1 MLIKKKE
8 VMENVE
14 FDNNIVLLISIFI
27 QMSQTRDTLV
37 AISVYV

>member
-1 MLIKKKE
+1 MLIKKE

-14 FDNNIVLLISIFI
+14 FVNNIVLLISIFI

>member
-1 MLIKKKE
+1 MLIKKE
-8 VMENVE
+8 VIENVE

>member
-1 MLIKKKE
+1 MLIKKE

-14 FDNNIVLLISIFI
+14 FDNNIVLLISFFI

>member
-1 MLIKKKE
+1 MLIKKE

-14 FDNNIVLLISIFI
+14 FDNNILLLISIFI

>member
-1 MLIKKKE
+1 MLIKKE

-27 QMSQTRDTLV
+27 QMSQTHDTLV